1 MSDKKL
7 IRKNFRENSLK
18 RDKYRCVC
26 CGIPGFDRQ
35 GGDLHKK
42 FHNQGINIVPLDVHH
57 ITPRNEMENGGY
69 TFKNGISCC
78 SDCHLKCEYYLLHC
92 KYKETFLDSND
103 KPYDQNGPQLLII
116 GINLY
121 QT

>member
-69 TFKNGISCC
+69 VFENGISVC
-78 SDCHLKCEYYLLHC
+78 SDCHLKCEYYFQFGTPIEGFSIEKLYELIGSSYE
-92 KYKETFLDSND
+92 KAKEAD
-103 KPYDQNGPQLLII
+103 G
-116 GINLY
+116 NL
-121 QT
+121 